1 MIFLYVAFNGPIHTD
16 NNIAQYD
23 LYSLVCTGNCEVCKG
38 GIGDRY
44 CTNCQKRRM
53 IGQYT
58 TQLPVQTKL
67 YRPYCAILLPVCIGP
82 LTNVNNLIK
91 LYGGREPYLTNK
103 DIDWPNTQ
111 WQ

>member
-1 MIFLYVAFNGPIHTD
+1 MDLTATTVCKGPIHTG

-23 LYSLVCTGNCEVCKG
+23 LYSLVCAGNCVVCKG

-44 CTNCQKRRM
+44 CTNCQQRRM

-82 LTNVNNLIK
+82 IFMLLSGCTVCTL
-91 LYGGREPYLTNK
+91 
-103 DIDWPNTQ
+103 
-111 WQ
+111 

>member
-1 MIFLYVAFNGPIHTD
+1 MYHIPSSLSMFYVVNCIHTLNGTIYTG

-23 LYSLVCTGNCEVCKG
+23 LYSLVCAGNCVVCKG

-44 CTNCQKRRM
+44 CTNCQQRRM

-67 YRPYCAILLPVCIGP
+67 YRPYCTILLPVCIGP
-82 LTNVNNLIK
+82 INLRKLT
-91 LYGGREPYLTNK
+91 
-103 DIDWPNTQ
+103 
-111 WQ
+111 